1 LGTGPSAGFE
11 ADATLKR
18 SDFGVGKLV
27 PNVGDE
33 IKVHISLDSHLAK

>member
-1 LGTGPSAGFE
+1 MGKGPSAGFE

-27 PNVGDE
+27 PAVGDE